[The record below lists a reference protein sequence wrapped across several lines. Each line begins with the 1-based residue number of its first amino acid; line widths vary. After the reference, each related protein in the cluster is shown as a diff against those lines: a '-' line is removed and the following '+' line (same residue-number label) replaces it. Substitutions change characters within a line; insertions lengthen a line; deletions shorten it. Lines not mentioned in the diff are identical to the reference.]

1 MKPTKAQG
9 LFLAVF
15 LILCLIP
22 SVGLLCFG
30 PSEAGA
36 NEIAPSAPRLTAP
49 DGSPNAAYL
58 SDLTDYVGRRFFL
71 RQELI
76 TAHNRL
82 VSGVFGTSAED
93 DVLLGQDGWLFYGST
108 LADFT
113 GSAPMTDREIFAA
126 AHNLALMQEYCA
138 ANGTRFLFTA
148 APNKNSLYPEQMR
161 PYPIVSTQKNA
172 ARLQAALAREGV
184 AYLDLFS
191 VFRAQPDALYFAHD
205 SHWNSRGAAL
215 GADCINDALG
225 RESAYFS
232 DAFSGSVR
240 HDGDLYAML
249 YPAAGDPEQDPVYG
263 GTLSFTHETENA
275 RPDSITLDTV
285 SGGSG
290 TLVMFRDSF
299 GNLLYPYLSDSFARA
314 RFSRQTAY
322 DLTAA
327 PELDADCLVI
337 ELVERN
343 LIWLT
348 QQRFCMPAPAR
359 AADADAA
366 SDGGRAQ
373 LETSTARTPA
383 GCVRLDGVLPETP
396 ETEATVL
403 VGCGGVYYEA
413 FLLQDGGFTACLP
426 ETAQGACSVLC
437 LQDGGAV
444 RYETDLAL

>member
-36 NEIAPSAPRLTAP
+36 NEIAPSAPQLTGA
-49 DGSPNAAYL
+49 DGAVNGDYL

-76 TAHNRL
+76 TLHNRL

-93 DVLLGQDGWLFYGST
+93 DVLLGQDGWLFYSST
-108 LADFT
+108 LDDFT
-113 GSAPMTDREIFAA
+113 GRAPMSERDVFAA

-138 ANGTRFLFTA
+138 EQGTQFLFTVT
-148 APNKNSLYPEQMR
+148 PNKNSLYPEQMR
-161 PYPIVSTQKNA
+161 DYPIVSTQKNA
-172 ARLQAALAREGV
+172 EQLQAALAREGV
-184 AYLDLFS
+184 AYLDLFAA
-191 VFRAQPDALYFAHD
+191 FRAQPDTLYFAHD

-215 GADCINDALG
+215 GADCINAALG
-225 RESAYFS
+225 RESNYFS
-232 DAFSGSVR
+232 DDFSAGER

-249 YPAAGDPEQDPVYG
+249 YPAATDAEQNPVYG
-263 GTLSFTHETENA
+263 GVLSFTHETANA
-275 RPDSITLDTV
+275 RPDSITLDTT
-285 SGGSG
+285 SNGSG
-290 TLVMFRDSF
+290 TLVMYRDSF
-299 GNLLYPYLSDSFARA
+299 GNLLYPYLSDSFAKA

-327 PELDADCLVI
+327 EGADCLVI

-343 LIWLT
+343 LVWLT
-348 QQRFCMPAPAR
+348 QQRFCMPAPVR
-359 AADADAA
+359 EADADAA
-366 SDGGRAQ
+366 ERGESAQ
-373 LETSTARTPA
+373 LEIGTARAPE
-383 GCVRLDGVLPETP
+383 GFVRIDGALPETP

-437 LQDGGAV
+437 LQNGQTV
-444 RYETDLAL
+444 YYETNLAL

>member
-36 NEIAPSAPRLTAP
+36 NEIAPPAPRLTGA
-49 DGSPNAAYL
+49 DGTVNSDYL
-58 SDLTDYVGRRFFL
+58 SELTDYVGRRFFL

-93 DVLLGQDGWLFYGST
+93 DVLLGRDGWLFYVST
-108 LADFT
+108 LDDFT
-113 GSAPMTDREIFAA
+113 GRAPMSGRDVFAA

-138 ANGTRFLFTA
+138 GEGTRFLFTVT
-148 APNKNSLYPEQMR
+148 PNKSSLYPERMR
-161 PYPIVSTQKNA
+161 PYPIVGTQKNA
-172 ARLQAALAREGV
+172 ELLQAALAREGV
-184 AYLDLFS
+184 AYLDLFAA
-191 VFRAQPDALYFAHD
+191 FRAQPDELYFAHD

-215 GADCINDALG
+215 GADCINAALG
-225 RESAYFS
+225 RESDYFS
-232 DAFSGSVR
+232 DAFSAGVR

-249 YPAAGDPEQDPVYG
+249 YPAAEDPERDPVYG

-285 SGGSG
+285 SDGDG
-290 TLVMFRDSF
+290 TLVMYRDSF
-299 GNLLYPYLSDSFARA
+299 GNLLYPYLADSFARA

-327 PELDADCLVI
+327 KDADCLVV

-343 LIWLT
+343 LVWLT
-348 QQRFCMPAPAR
+348 QQRFCMPAPVR

-366 SDGGRAQ
+366 ARGGSAR
-373 LETSTARTPA
+373 LETGTARAPE
-383 GCVRLDGVLPETP
+383 GCVRVDGVLPETP
-396 ETEATVL
+396 ETETTVL